1 MLKMRQS
8 VGLGAGL
15 MLAWGG
21 AGCSGKATLAADS
34 AGAGG
39 SAEAGAGSRAAGGSG
54 QAAAGTAGNLPAAG
68 NAGPSA
74 SGTSAAGASSSGT
87 NGAGAGASASAA
99 GGAATS
105 AGGMGGAGSNTGA
118 AGGAG
123 TSSGGTGGAGLFAP
137 GTPLTPRDGWI
148 AAESNALLI
157 RGAVYPFA
165 DSASKLAMATNFTG
179 SNACI
184 QGSAVKIDLT
194 CTPVAPAT
202 DCYGMFFGAAIGLN
216 LNQPIDPLTMMP
228 GEPAS
233 YNAGLLRGF
242 AFDLTGS
249 KVPSPK
255 ELRFQ
260 VETSSQVFCNS
271 SRVKLKTGTNL
282 MLFSDLVTECFRT
295 PNDPDLRPTAE
306 TAKSL
311 LVKISWHVLTN
322 IDDEVPYD
330 FCVSNIQAL
339 RK

>member
-87 NGAGAGASASAA
+87 NGAGAGAS
-99 GGAATS
+99 
-105 AGGMGGAGSNTGA
+105 GSA

-202 DCYGMFFGAAIGLN
+202 DCYGMFFGAAIG
-216 LNQPIDPLTMMP
+216 
-228 GEPAS
+228 
-233 YNAGLLRGF
+233 
-242 AFDLTGS
+242 
-249 KVPSPK
+249 
-255 ELRFQ
+255 
-260 VETSSQVFCNS
+260 
-271 SRVKLKTGTNL
+271 
-282 MLFSDLVTECFRT
+282 
-295 PNDPDLRPTAE
+295 
-306 TAKSL
+306 
-311 LVKISWHVLTN
+311 
-322 IDDEVPYD
+322 
-330 FCVSNIQAL
+330 
-339 RK
+339 